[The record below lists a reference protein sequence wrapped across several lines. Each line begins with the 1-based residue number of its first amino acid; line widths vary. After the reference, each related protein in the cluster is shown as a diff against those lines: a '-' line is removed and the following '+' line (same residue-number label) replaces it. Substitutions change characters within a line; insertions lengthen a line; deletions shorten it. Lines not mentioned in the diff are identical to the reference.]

1 MPNILLELFSE
12 EMPADIQVSASKNL
26 KKLITDKFAESGLLF
41 SGATSFSTAQRL
53 CIVIDGLPS
62 NSEAKTEMRRGPK
75 IDAPQKAIDGFVKSL
90 GIKTDE
96 LEINEDKKGKYYF
109 AKLIKPAVETR
120 YIASRVIE
128 SAIFGLSWSKSMRW
142 GESKLR
148 WVRPLKSIL
157 CILSDENG
165 AETIPIDIDGI
176 ISSNTT
182 TGHRFMSPSEFTV
195 NSFEEYEKN
204 LRKNFTILD
213 PQERREIIFS
223 DSNNLAFSQ
232 GLEVVNDSELLEE
245 VCGLAEWPVVLMGS
259 VAKKYQTLPNEILQT
274 SMKKHQ
280 KFFSVKNIKTNKI
293 EKFITVANIEAPDAG
308 EMIIKGNQK
317 VLEARLADGEFF
329 FQNDLR
335 IAKKG
340 GKAWLENLE
349 RVIFHNK
356 LGSQADRIERIE
368 GFAVQVGTYFNL
380 TKTKVVKTVR
390 FLKADLSSQ
399 MVYEFPELQGVM
411 GSYYAKAA
419 GYDEEISLAILEH
432 YQPLGPSDQVPVS
445 PLSIV
450 VALSEKLE
458 LISSFWAINEKP
470 TGSKD
475 PFALRRAG
483 IGIIRLILESGLRI
497 NLSKLFTSDVV
508 GQKIPVNDILLF
520 LHERLKF
527 FLIDQGVRYDS
538 IDACLASPE
547 NDDFLTLVKRIKALD
562 SFLKTKSGLDL
573 LSGFKRA
580 NNILSAEE
588 KKDGVRY
595 ELDPDLKFMKEH
607 YEQLLFQSLN
617 KVKIKIKEAMSE
629 ENFTDA
635 MSNMA
640 ELRGPIDQFF
650 KEVTVNDENQVIR
663 RNRLCLLNSI
673 KEVCCAVAEL
683 SRIQESN

>member
-26 KKLITDKFAESGLLF
+26 KKLITDKFAESGVLF

-96 LEINEDKKGKYYF
+96 LEIKEDKKGKYYF

-128 SAIFGLSWSKSMRW
+128 SAIFGLSWPKSMRW

-165 AETIPIDIDGI
+165 VETIPIDIDGI

-182 TGHRFMSPSEFTV
+182 RGHRFMSPSEFTV
-195 NSFEEYEKN
+195 NSFEEYEKI

-308 EMIIKGNQK
+308 EIIIKGNQK

-419 GYDEEISLAILEH
+419 GSDEEISLAILEH